1 YNHAQGHSFTTQFS
15 DGWASHYGGS
25 GYSNKGDLCDAFL
38 GKVLNKFQDGQIKMK
53 WLKDN
58 FNKLDDHTIALKKE
72 QYARAFI
79 PRIIG
84 GILMPNKSRNLVH
97 IKWLL
102 HLVDFKEC
110 GQLIVGVVVATIFM
124 SSSGRPLYIPT
135 GDKVKPWVELC
146 GTTEATQKYPVV
158 VRSTVES
165 RDKKICNCALQFKWM
180 SYADLKI
187 VQCIPHEY
195 LANRSMWDANVPLV
209 VYAMVEMNE
218 SDRGKTDKNWRELHK
233 KYIDIWDYRNDFIP
247 MHKPFFAPKTT
258 TSAKYMPWFRLF
270 SKPYLLSVEARSRQI
285 RLRRPRQPPQN
296 RRSRARGQRVC
307 FPRHLRPQ
315 HITLIQMPM
324 YPLTTTI
331 PKYCAKSAYAT
342 SNSYPLVVLQTPP
355 TSLYY
360 QGGLSLQ
367 PPSRRNEETRWEARM
382 TPHSTT
388 KEGDEDKDRGRG
400 EEEDDEEEEPTPQV
414 ARRNPTHNRR
424 PLSCG
429 THSVQQRR

>member
-1 YNHAQGHSFTTQFS
+1 MASSVIHFDDKHISTAQLAMVDDRDLKGFIHNLSKSAHNAIHDHLQDEGFLHTSHMLRGCKLDHTLIS
-15 DGWASHYGGS
+15 ADGWASHYGGS
-25 GYSNKGDLCDAFL
+25 GYSDKEDLCDAFL

-58 FNKLDDHTIALKKE
+58 FNKLDDHAIALKKE
-72 QYARAFI
+72 QYAQAFI

-84 GILMPNKSRNLVH
+84 GILMPNKSRNLV
-97 IKWLL
+97 
-102 HLVDFKEC
+102 
-110 GQLIVGVVVATIFM
+110 
-124 SSSGRPLYIPT
+124 
-135 GDKVKPWVELC
+135 KPWAELR

-158 VRSTVES
+158 VRSTIES
-165 RDKKICNCALQFKWM
+165 RVWMEAKYSTVTQDIEALYKL
-180 SYADLKI
+180 DL
-187 VQCIPHEY
+187 Q
-195 LANRSMWDANVPLV
+195 
-209 VYAMVEMNE
+209 
-218 SDRGKTDKNWRELHK
+218 GKNDKNWRELHK
-233 KYIDIWDYRNDFIP
+233 KYINIWDYRNDFIP

-270 SKPYLLSVEARSRQI
+270 RKPYLLSIEARSGQI
-285 RLRRPRQPPQN
+285 CLRRPRQPPQN
-296 RRSRARGQRVC
+296 RRSRARGQRY
-307 FPRHLRPQ
+307 
-315 HITLIQMPM
+315 ITLIQMPM

-331 PKYCAKSAYAT
+331 PRYCAKLAYAT
-342 SNSYPLVVLQTPP
+342 SNSYPSVVLQTPP

-367 PPSRRNEETRWEARM
+367 PPSRRKEETQWEARM

-414 ARRNPTHNRR
+414 ARRNPTHNCR

-429 THSVQQRR
+429 THSVQRCQ